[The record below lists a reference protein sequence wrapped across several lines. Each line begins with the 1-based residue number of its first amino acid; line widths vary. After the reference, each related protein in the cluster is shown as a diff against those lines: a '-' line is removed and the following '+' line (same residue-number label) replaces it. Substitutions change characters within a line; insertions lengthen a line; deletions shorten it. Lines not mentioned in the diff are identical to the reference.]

1 MGKRKG
7 IRSGSLAV
15 VPTFRLKL
23 VFFMLCCGLFSLM
36 SRTAWLQILQ
46 APLLE
51 AHARSSQ
58 IEHSLPLGERHSVID
73 RNGRLLAFDE
83 ERFRLWAHPI
93 MFKFQGD
100 SRGKIRS
107 RYEVAQKLS
116 LLLSRPVSALVED
129 LENRSSGVK
138 LAEDLSSEIATEIRR
153 LQISGLDLEAYPQ
166 RIS

>member
-1 MGKRKG
+1 MSKYRPRGSRMGKRKG

-58 IEHSLPLGERHSVID
+58 IERSLPLGERHSVID
-73 RNGRLLAFDE
+73 RNG
-83 ERFRLWAHPI
+83 
-93 MFKFQGD
+93 
-100 SRGKIRS
+100 
-107 RYEVAQKLS
+107 
-116 LLLSRPVSALVED
+116 
-129 LENRSSGVK
+129 
-138 LAEDLSSEIATEIRR
+138 
-153 LQISGLDLEAYPQ
+153 
-166 RIS
+166 